1 MRDLGELQ
9 KVTHYRAPSFADERP
24 VIRIGHGSTVPYGEY
39 PVIGLHYLEVVGCSK
54 LSTIQQSR
62 LRYAGQ
68 LPRAKNRP
76 RNFRAKSISVFIKV

>member
-54 LSTIQQSR
+54 LSIVQFNNRS
-62 LRYAGQ
+62 
-68 LPRAKNRP
+68 KNHE
-76 RNFRAKSISVFIKV
+76 VVY